1 MRKVSTGFVISLLA
15 LAALLW
21 TPDTGAAMSAKGPK
35 KRVGVVAFA
44 NKTGHRGVGQAAVD
58 VLTTELT
65 KTGQFIVVER
75 AEIEQVLKE
84 QGFGQ
89 SGAVNPA
96 TAAQAGK
103 ILGLQG
109 IIIGTVSE
117 FGRSKVKTHFP
128 LNTVTVGDYATQVV
142 VDVRVI
148 DAETAQILLAES
160 GKGAVKIT
168 EAQVLGFGQS
178 TPYDTTV
185 DGEAFRAAIQQV
197 MQNLINQLD
206 EGEWQGRVIKM
217 SGDTALINAGE
228 NAGLS
233 IGDELGAY
241 ELGEELIDP
250 DTGLSLGME
259 EGGLKGFCKI
269 LSFTNQGKVS
279 KCKVMSGG
287 LERLD
292 IVKVK
297 K

>member
-1 MRKVSTGFVISLLA
+1 MRNLSIGLITGLLA
-15 LAALLW
+15 ISITLATATHGQAL
-21 TPDTGAAMSAKGPK
+21 TKKGPK
-35 KRVGVVAFA
+35 KRVGIVSFE
-44 NKTGHRGVGQAAVD
+44 NKTGHPGVGQAAID
-58 VLTTELT
+58 VLTTELA

-75 AEIEQVLKE
+75 AEIEEVLKE
-84 QGFGQ
+84 QGLGQ

-109 IIIGTVSE
+109 IIVGSVSE

-142 VDVRVI
+142 IDVRII
-148 DAETAQILLAES
+148 DAETGQILMADS
-160 GKGAVKIT
+160 GKGAVKIK
-168 EAQVLGFGQS
+168 EGQVLGFGQS

-185 DGEAFRAAIQQV
+185 DGEAFRAAVQQF

-217 SGDTALINAGE
+217 SGKTALINAGS
-228 NAGLS
+228 NAGLA
-233 IGDELGAY
+233 IGDELAAY
-241 ELGEELIDP
+241 EEGEELIDP

-269 LSFTNQGKVS
+269 VKFTNQGKVS
-279 KCKVMSGG
+279 KCKLMSGS
-287 LERLD
+287 LDRLD

-297 K
+297 P

>member
-1 MRKVSTGFVISLLA
+1 MRKVTLIIAVAVLA
-15 LAALLW
+15 VAASFW
-21 TPDTGAAMSAKGPK
+21 TPDTGEALTSKGPK
-35 KRVGVVAFA
+35 KRIGIVSFE
-44 NKTGHRGVGQAAVD
+44 NKTGHRGVGEAAID

-65 KTGQFIVVER
+65 KSGEFIVVER

-84 QGFGQ
+84 QALGQ
-89 SGAVNPA
+89 SGVVNPA

-109 IIIGTVSE
+109 IVIGTVSE
-117 FGRSKVKTHFP
+117 FGRSKVKTQFP
-128 LNTVTVGDYATQVV
+128 LGTVTVGDYATQVV
-142 VDVRVI
+142 IDVRVI
-148 DAETAQILLAES
+148 DSETGQILLAES
-160 GKGAVKIT
+160 GRGAVKIT

-185 DGEAFRAAIQQV
+185 DGAAFRNAVQAF
-197 MQNLINQLD
+197 MTNLVKQLD

-228 NAGLS
+228 DSGLTV
-233 IGDELGAY
+233 GTELAAY

-279 KCKVMSGG
+279 KCKLASGS
-287 LERLD
+287 LDALD